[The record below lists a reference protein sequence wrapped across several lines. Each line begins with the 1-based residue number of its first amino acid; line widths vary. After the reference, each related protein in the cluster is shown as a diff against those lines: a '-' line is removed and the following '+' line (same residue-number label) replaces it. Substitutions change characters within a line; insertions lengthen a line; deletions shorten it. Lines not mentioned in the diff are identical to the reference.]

1 MIANNNTYVLITG
14 AGGCLGR
21 SLAKKFAEDG
31 YWLILVDNHEGD
43 LREMEHEIRSMNPSI
58 SIVSIYKDLSK
69 NNAAWE
75 LYDQIRSEGHKV
87 SILINNASQGDYGLF
102 VDNDWEKELD
112 VIRTNIIAVTEL
124 TKLILKEMIAR
135 NEGKILQ
142 VASVASFIPAPHMAV
157 YSASKAY
164 LLFFSE
170 ALQQELKDTDVS
182 LTILFPG
189 ANDWDFFR
197 KATDWQN
204 VVERD
209 PKLENPNEVAR
220 KAYIALMQGKK
231 KEIVGTRDELEHAA
245 HDILPDTWVSSALG
259 KLFDEDAQEED
270 SVRI

>member
-1 MIANNNTYVLITG
+1 MIANNHSYVLITG
-14 AGGCLGR
+14 AGGCIGR
-21 SLAKKFAEDG
+21 ALAKKFADDG
-31 YWLILVDNHEGD
+31 YWLILVDNHDGE
-43 LREMEHEIRSMNPSI
+43 LHEIESEIRSTNPSI
-58 SIVSIYKDLSK
+58 SVITVYKDLSR

-75 LYDQIRSEGHKV
+75 LYDQIRSAGHTV

-124 TKLILKEMIAR
+124 TKLFLKEMIAR

-164 LLFFSE
+164 LLFLSE
-170 ALQQELKDTDVS
+170 ALQQELKDTDVT

-209 PKLENPNEVAR
+209 PKLENPTEVAR

-231 KEIVGTRDELEHAA
+231 KEIVGTRDELESAA
-245 HDILPDTWVSSALG
+245 HDILPDSWISSALG
-259 KLFDEDAQEED
+259 KLFDEDAHEED